1 MRKAEIKDLKK
12 IVKIIEGAKKSLKD
26 EGIDQW
32 QIESM
37 NEDFLEGQIASGKSF
52 VYEERG
58 KILAYAFLSD
68 EKEQAYKPWEGNFE
82 GKNPL
87 TIHTFAVDR
96 DMTIRGIATKFF
108 IDIIIYAEKNSFDAL
123 RIDTHE
129 DNYKM
134 RGLINK
140 LGFRKLGQIFI
151 DEEGARKVR
160 ICYERLL

>member
-12 IVKIIEGAKKSLKD
+12 IVNIIESAKKSLKD

-32 QIESM
+32 QIDSM
-37 NEDFLEGQIASGKSF
+37 NEDFLERQIATGKSF
-52 VYEERG
+52 VYEEYG
-58 KILAYAFLSD
+58 QVLAYAFLSK
-68 EKEQAYKPWEGNFE
+68 EKEEAYKPWEDDFA

-87 TIHTFAVDR
+87 TIHTFAVDK
-96 DMTIRGIATKFF
+96 DMTKRGVALKFF

-129 DNYKM
+129 DNFKM

-140 LGFRKLGQIFI
+140 LGFKRLGQIFI
-151 DEEGARKVR
+151 DEEGTKKPR
-160 ICYERLL
+160 ICYERVL